1 MTKKPYNILFI
12 LTDQERHFDSYD
24 FPVPAR
30 ERLRKEGVTFANHQI
45 TSCVCSPSRSV
56 IYTGQ
61 HVQHTQVWDNVSM
74 PWQRDLPKDLPTI
87 GLMMQQAGYHAVY
100 LGKWH
105 LSNSMHFNHSP
116 FDADPQAMN
125 AEMARYGFDDYFG
138 LGDLIGGVHGGFEFD
153 GVTTENAVSWLRHW
167 VNTTHNTNAKHY
179 NSPEM
184 KKPWFLAVN
193 IVNPHDV
200 MFTNTDSIHALDDI
214 NQTNDKKMLLGNG
227 KPPKHKLYEMT
238 WTNVPLDPTRHQ
250 PYDEAGRPHAHSV
263 FYHGRGNLV
272 GQFPVNDERLRIYQD
287 NYFNCIRDSDR
298 HVARLIQ
305 ELEDLDLLDNTIIVM
320 TSDHGD
326 HVGAHQLVGK
336 GATVYREQ
344 VNVPFIIR
352 HPDYLQ
358 SAGKVCQALTCHLDI
373 VPTLLSFTGVD
384 EKQLSAIQGDSIK
397 GKNLTPLLSAPDNAK
412 LNAVRTGTLYS
423 YGMMLYF
430 DSDWVLTEL
439 TLLRRSGL
447 PEPQLQQRVMANQP
461 DFDLRGMIRMVNNG
475 KYKFS
480 RYFSPLNFNTP
491 TTLEELFANNDV
503 ELYDLVNDPQ
513 EMNNLAKHPEL
524 HADILLQMNAQ
535 LNALIVEEVGID
547 DARTLPIKDNKIW
560 IEQYDKQNGLT
571 DPSLQTV

>member
-1 MTKKPYNILFI
+1 MDNMNNKPYNILFI

-45 TSCVCSPSRSV
+45 NSCVCSPSRSV

-61 HVQHTQVWDNVSM
+61 HVQHTQVWDNCSM
-74 PWQRDLPKDLPTI
+74 PWQKDLPKHLPTI
-87 GLMMQQAGYHAVY
+87 GTMMQQAGYHAVF
-100 LGKWH
+100 LGIWH
-105 LSNSMHFNHSP
+105 LSISMHFNHSP
-116 FDADPQAMN
+116 FDADPKVMN
-125 AEMARYGFDDYFG
+125 AEMAKYGFDDYFG

-153 GVTTENAVSWLRHW
+153 GVTTENAVTWLRHR
-167 VNTTHNTNAKHY
+167 VNTANNRNAKGHT
-179 NSPEM
+179 NPESH
-184 KKPWFLAVN
+184 KPWFLAVN
-193 IVNPHDV
+193 LVNPHDV
-200 MFTNTDSIHALDDI
+200 MFTNTDSIHALDTI
-214 NQTNDKKMLLGNG
+214 NQTDDKKMLLGNG

-238 WTNVPLDPTRHQ
+238 WTAVPLDPTRHQ
-250 PYDEAGRPHAHSV
+250 PYDEAGRPPAHGV
-263 FYHGRGNLV
+263 FYYGRGNLV

-298 HVARLIQ
+298 HVARLLQ
-305 ELEDLDLLDNTIIVM
+305 ELEELDLLNNTIIVM

-336 GATVYREQ
+336 GATAYREQ
-344 VNVPFIIR
+344 VNVPLIIR
-352 HPDYLQ
+352 HPDYAQ
-358 SAGKVCQALTCHLDI
+358 SAGKVCQALSCHLDI
-373 VPTLLSFTGVD
+373 VPTLLSFTGLD
-384 EKQLSAIQGDSIK
+384 LEQRQAIQGDAIK
-397 GKNLTPLLSAPDNAK
+397 GKNLAPLLATPDTASID
-412 LNAVRTGTLYS
+412 AVREATLYN

-447 PEPQLQQRVMANQP
+447 PEPELQQRVMANQP
-461 DFDLRGMIRMVNNG
+461 DFALRGMIRMINND

-513 EMNNLAKHPEL
+513 EMHNLATQPDKYSEV
-524 HADILLQMNAQ
+524 LLQMNAD
-535 LNALIVEEVGID
+535 LNALIAQEVGYD
-547 DARTLPIKDNKIW
+547 DPHSMPIVDGKIW
-560 IEQYDKQNGLT
+560 IEQYDEGLKGLP
-571 DPSLQTV
+571 DNM